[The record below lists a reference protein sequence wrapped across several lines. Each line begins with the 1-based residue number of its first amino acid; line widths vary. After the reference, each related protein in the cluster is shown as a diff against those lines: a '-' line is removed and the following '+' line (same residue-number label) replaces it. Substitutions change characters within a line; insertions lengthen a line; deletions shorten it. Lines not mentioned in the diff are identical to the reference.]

1 MQNRRNIAA
10 LATLVSEISER
21 LTAAHERLVQTVT
34 SLLQEDRAQLS
45 ALTDGLGD
53 LRGQVSALTE
63 AQQQTNDSVSALTE
77 AQQRTNDSVSALT
90 EAQQRT
96 NDSVGTLTDGLNEL
110 RAQTATLTD
119 GLNELRAQTATLTE
133 GLNELRAQTAALTE
147 GLNELRAQTAAL
159 TEGLNELRTQVS
171 ALAGAQQQTNN
182 RVTEMNGHLT
192 SLSGQ
197 VANLTGG
204 RYEREVARLA
214 PRYARRQLNLVNAT
228 ITHTSWEPGDVVSS
242 AVNSDDIT
250 DAEAEDLNRADLVI
264 TGGDTAGDTIHAIA
278 EISLTVE
285 PTDVIRSA
293 RRAVILRK
301 ATGQVVHAIAIGNAA
316 TPDAIALAESHNA
329 TILTVPAPAERD

>member
-1 MQNRRNIAA
+1 MQNRRDIAA
-10 LATLVSEISER
+10 LAALIGEISER
-21 LTAAHERLVQTVT
+21 LTAAHERMVQTVT

-63 AQQQTNDSVSALTE
+63 AQQRTNDSVGALTDGLNE
-77 AQQRTNDSVSALT
+77 LRAQTATLTDGLGDLRGQVSALT

-96 NDSVGTLTDGLNEL
+96 NDSVGTLTDGLNDL

-119 GLNELRAQTATLTE
+119 GLNDLRAQV
-133 GLNELRAQTAALTE
+133 AAL
-147 GLNELRAQTAAL
+147 AD
-159 TEGLNELRTQVS
+159 
-171 ALAGAQQQTNN
+171 AQQRTDN

-228 ITHTSWEPGDVVSS
+228 ITHTSWEPGDVVSA

-264 TGGDTAGDTIHAIA
+264 TGGDAAGDTIHAIA
-278 EISLTVE
+278 EISVTVE

-301 ATGQVVHAIAIGNAA
+301 ATGQVVHAIAIGNDA
-316 TPDAIALAESHNA
+316 TPDAITLAKSHNT

>member
-1 MQNRRNIAA
+1 MQNRRDIEA
-10 LATLVSEISER
+10 LTDLVRQMAER
-21 LTAAHERLVQTVT
+21 LTAAHERMVQTVT
-34 SLLQEDRAQLS
+34 SLIQEDRSSLA
-45 ALTDGLGD
+45 
-53 LRGQVSALTE
+53 
-63 AQQQTNDSVSALTE
+63 ALTE
-77 AQQRTNDSVSALT
+77 AQQRTDASLSTLT
-90 EAQQRT
+90 VKVAEIADGLNELRT
-96 NDSVGTLTDGLNEL
+96 QTATLTDGLNEL

-119 GLNELRAQTATLTE
+119 GLNELRTQV
-133 GLNELRAQTAALTE
+133 AALTD
-147 GLNELRAQTAAL
+147 
-159 TEGLNELRTQVS
+159 
-171 ALAGAQQQTNN
+171 AQQQTNN
-182 RVTEMNGHLT
+182 RMTEMNGRLT

-228 ITHTSWEPGDVVSS
+228 ITHTSWEPGNVVSA

-278 EISLTVE
+278 EISVTVE

-301 ATGQVVHAIAIGNAA
+301 ATGQVVHAIAIGNDA
-316 TPDAIALAESHNA
+316 TLDAIALAESHNA

>member
-1 MQNRRNIAA
+1 MQNRRDIAA
-10 LATLVSEISER
+10 LATLVGEISER

-45 ALTDGLGD
+45 ALTDSLGE
-53 LRGQVSALTE
+53 LRGQVA
-63 AQQQTNDSVSALTE
+63 VLTE
-77 AQQRTNDSVSALT
+77 AQQRTSDSVGTLT

-110 RAQTATLTD
+110 RIQVATLTD
-119 GLNELRAQTATLTE
+119 AQL
-133 GLNELRAQTAALTE
+133 
-147 GLNELRAQTAAL
+147 
-159 TEGLNELRTQVS
+159 
-171 ALAGAQQQTNN
+171 QTNN
-182 RVTEMNGHLT
+182 RATEMNGHLT

-214 PRYARRQLNLVNAT
+214 PRYARRQLNLVDAT
-228 ITHTSWEPGDVVSS
+228 ITHTSWEPGDVVSA
-242 AVNSDDIT
+242 AVNSDDIS

-278 EISLTVE
+278 EISVTVE

-301 ATGQVVHAIAIGNAA
+301 ATGQVVHAIAIGNDA
-316 TPDAIALAESHNA
+316 TPDAIALAKSHNA

>member
-1 MQNRRNIAA
+1 MQNRRDIEA
-10 LATLVSEISER
+10 LTDLVRQMAER
-21 LTAAHERLVQTVT
+21 LTAAHERMVQTVT
-34 SLLQEDRAQLS
+34 SLIQEDRSSLA
-45 ALTDGLGD
+45 
-53 LRGQVSALTE
+53 
-63 AQQQTNDSVSALTE
+63 ALTE
-77 AQQRTNDSVSALT
+77 AQQRTDASLS
-90 EAQQRT
+90 
-96 NDSVGTLTDGLNEL
+96 TLTVKVAEIADGLNEL
-110 RAQTATLTD
+110 RTQTATLTD
-119 GLNELRAQTATLTE
+119 GLNELRTQTATLTD
-133 GLNELRAQTAALTE
+133 
-147 GLNELRAQTAAL
+147 
-159 TEGLNELRTQVS
+159 GLNELRTQVA
-171 ALAGAQQQTNN
+171 ALTDAQQQTNN
-182 RVTEMNGHLT
+182 RMTEMNGRLT

-228 ITHTSWEPGDVVSS
+228 ITHTSWEPGNVVSA

-278 EISLTVE
+278 EISVTVE

-301 ATGQVVHAIAIGNAA
+301 ATGQVVHAIAIGNDA

>member
-1 MQNRRNIAA
+1 MQNRRDIAA
-10 LATLVSEISER
+10 LATLVGEISER

-45 ALTDGLGD
+45 ALTDSLGE
-53 LRGQVSALTE
+53 LRGQVA
-63 AQQQTNDSVSALTE
+63 VLTE
-77 AQQRTNDSVSALT
+77 AQQRTSDSVGTLT

-96 NDSVGTLTDGLNEL
+96 NDSVGTLTE
-110 RAQTATLTD
+110 AQQRINDSVGTLTD
-119 GLNELRAQTATLTE
+119 GLNELRIQV
-133 GLNELRAQTAALTE
+133 AALTD
-147 GLNELRAQTAAL
+147 AQL
-159 TEGLNELRTQVS
+159 
-171 ALAGAQQQTNN
+171 QTNN
-182 RVTEMNGHLT
+182 RATEMNGHLT

-214 PRYARRQLNLVNAT
+214 PRYAKRQLNLVDAT
-228 ITHTSWEPGDVVSS
+228 ITHTSWEPGEVVSA
-242 AVNSDDIT
+242 AVNSDDIS

-264 TGGDTAGDTIHAIA
+264 TGGDTAGDTIHAVA
-278 EISLTVE
+278 EISVTVE

-301 ATGQVVHAIAIGNAA
+301 ATGQVVHAIAIGNDA
-316 TPDAIALAESHNA
+316 TPDAIALAKSHNA

>member
-1 MQNRRNIAA
+1 MQNRRDIEA
-10 LATLVSEISER
+10 LTDLVRQMAER
-21 LTAAHERLVQTVT
+21 LTAAHERMVQTVT
-34 SLLQEDRAQLS
+34 SLIQEDRSSLA
-45 ALTDGLGD
+45 
-53 LRGQVSALTE
+53 
-63 AQQQTNDSVSALTE
+63 ALTE
-77 AQQRTNDSVSALT
+77 AQQRTDASLS
-90 EAQQRT
+90 
-96 NDSVGTLTDGLNEL
+96 TLTVKVAEIADGLNEL

-119 GLNELRAQTATLTE
+119 GLNELRTQV
-133 GLNELRAQTAALTE
+133 AALTD
-147 GLNELRAQTAAL
+147 
-159 TEGLNELRTQVS
+159 
-171 ALAGAQQQTNN
+171 AQQQTNN
-182 RVTEMNGHLT
+182 RMTEMNGRLT

-228 ITHTSWEPGDVVSS
+228 ITHTSWEPGSVVSA

-278 EISLTVE
+278 EISVTVE

-301 ATGQVVHAIAIGNAA
+301 ATGQVVHAIAIGNDA